1 MKGLQRVGKIE
12 TCDLAYWYKN
22 LDVVL
27 LARIDS
33 STIFFLMYTCFLGD
47 QSIICIFQYGVE
59 FCWDHKHWPHKNSE
73 MKVLMNVTT
82 EEAGAVI
89 GKNGLGIEAVREM
102 SKARVEVSKKKENG
116 ENRVI
121 RIEGEERRVAFA
133 KHLIKM
139 KIDAHKESLA
149 DDSDQGNL
157 DDCDDPDLKVA
168 ASVLA
173 RIGNIWFW
181 LVKQ

>member
-1 MKGLQRVGKIE
+1 
-12 TCDLAYWYKN
+12 
-22 LDVVL
+22 
-27 LARIDS
+27 
-33 STIFFLMYTCFLGD
+33 
-47 QSIICIFQYGVE
+47 
-59 FCWDHKHWPHKNSE
+59 
-73 MKVLMNVTT
+73 MNVTM

-102 SKARVEVSKKKENG
+102 SKARVEDSKKKENG

-173 RIGNIWFW
+173 RIGT
-181 LVKQ
+181 V